1 MSDDP
6 CPASSAGRAARPFG
20 SGRHRRARS
29 AASHAKD
36 PADVFDVS
44 SGGAILRQHL
54 LWFFGN
60 HETGIAAILFF
71 GIATKIVP
79 YSAPS
84 GCPPA
89 KAGSPPP
96 WGSRACR

>member
-54 LWFFGN
+54 LWFFGH

-71 GIATKIVP
+71 GIATKIVAVF
-79 YSAPS
+79 SRS

-89 KAGSPPP
+89 KEGSPPP